1 MTMLLQGIIPAI
13 TTPFYYDGKIYFRKL
28 EQNVERYSRTPV
40 TGMVVLGSTG
50 EPVMLGD
57 DEKRDV
63 LKSAMEAASPQKVMI
78 AGVGAESAIE
88 TVRMAEYAAS
98 LSYDVAMVRTPSYYK
113 SQMKPENML
122 AYYRFVAD
130 RSPLPIA
137 IYNFPPCTGYD
148 IPVEV
153 VAALAEHPNVC
164 AIKESSGNVEKVAAL
179 VTSTKHIAREAT
191 VTERFEAATARM
203 LREASSAKP
212 AGELVGVGTLTS
224 NAGAGASKPSSSA
237 VEVVGSLRTRKK
249 NVGFHVLVGTAQKL
263 HALLNVGAVGGILAF
278 ANCAPT
284 ACYEI
289 YAAFKD
295 RDDRLAEEKQQR
307 IAVAAARVVGEL
319 GIPGLK
325 YAMDLNG
332 YYGGNPRLPLLPLTA
347 EVKHEIEQ
355 LMGNIRN

>member
-1 MTMLLQGIIPAI
+1 MLLQGIIPAI
-13 TTPFYYDGKIYFRKL
+13 TTPFYHDGKIYFRKL
-28 EQNVERYSRTPV
+28 EQNVDRYSRTPV

-57 DEKRDV
+57 NEKRDV
-63 LKSAMEAASPQKVMI
+63 LKSAMEAAAPHKVMI

-88 TVRMAEYAAS
+88 TVQMAQYAAS

-130 RSPLPIA
+130 HSPLPIA

-153 VAALAEHPNVC
+153 VAALAEHPNIC
-164 AIKESSGNVEKVAAL
+164 GIKESSGSVEKVAAL
-179 VTSTKHIAREAT
+179 VSATKQITREAT

-203 LREASSAKP
+203 LRHASSEKP
-212 AGELVGVGTLTS
+212 SSELVSVGTLTS
-224 NAGAGASKPSSSA
+224 GLPGNANKPSSAA
-237 VEVVGSLRTRKK
+237 VEVVGTLRTRKK
-249 NVGFHVLVGTAQKL
+249 NVGFQVLVGTAQKL
-263 HALLNVGAVGGILAF
+263 HKLLNVGAVGGILAF

-295 RDDRLAEEKQQR
+295 RDEKLAEEKQQR
-307 IAVAAARVVGEL
+307 IAAAATRVSGEL

-332 YYGGNPRLPLLPLTA
+332 YYGGNARLPLLPLTA
-347 EVKHEIEQ
+347 DLKREIEQ
-355 LMGNIRN
+355 LMANIRN